1 MKDLRIE
8 IFFLLPPPM
17 KRNVIYRAYVMEIFH
32 PWKRVEESLLLL
44 RLSSFLYVLGET
56 MERLFLEEEASYS
69 SEACSPADEV
79 EKERSFNRVW
89 NENSQILGIR
99 VIVGER
105 IFHIIICN
113 VFVRSIKDIRF
124 LRILEFI
131 PLYIE
136 LRKIAITL
144 IESSLI
150 LKSNVNFLHEWIGVK
165 KKFSIRNC
173 GEKKGVKMVIRM
185 TAIPQI
191 FEGIEQTGKKLI
203 KMQMNGLALPLS
215 LEGKILLKN
224 IHLFLSSEFVRII
237 EKTSW
242 NKYGWNEITTQEG
255 VYPLLRIVSRN
266 FLSSSKRNKISIRL
280 KMRDTMD
287 ICIDISTFV

>member
-8 IFFLLPPPM
+8 IFFLLSPPM

-44 RLSSFLYVLGET
+44 RLSSFLYALGET
-56 MERLFLEEEASYS
+56 MERLFFRRRSFLFVWSVFAGRWSWEGS
-69 SEACSPADEV
+69 C
-79 EKERSFNRVW
+79 SFNRVW

-113 VFVRSIKDIRF
+113 VFVRCIKRI
-124 LRILEFI
+124 RILQFI

-136 LRKIAITL
+136 LRKISITL

-165 KKFSIRNC
+165 KNSRSEIVERR
-173 GEKKGVKMVIRM
+173 KG
-185 TAIPQI
+185 
-191 FEGIEQTGKKLI
+191 
-203 KMQMNGLALPLS
+203 
-215 LEGKILLKN
+215 
-224 IHLFLSSEFVRII
+224 
-237 EKTSW
+237 
-242 NKYGWNEITTQEG
+242 
-255 VYPLLRIVSRN
+255 
-266 FLSSSKRNKISIRL
+266 
-280 KMRDTMD
+280 
-287 ICIDISTFV
+287 

>member
-1 MKDLRIE
+1 
-8 IFFLLPPPM
+8 
-17 KRNVIYRAYVMEIFH
+17 MEIFH

-44 RLSSFLYVLGET
+44 RLSSFLYALGET
-56 MERLFLEEEASYS
+56 MERLFFRRRSFLFVWSVFAGRWSWEGS
-69 SEACSPADEV
+69 C
-79 EKERSFNRVW
+79 SFNRVW

-113 VFVRSIKDIRF
+113 VFVRCIKRI
-124 LRILEFI
+124 RILQFI

-136 LRKIAITL
+136 LRKISITL

-242 NKYGWNEITTQEG
+242 NKYGWNEITTHEG

>member
-8 IFFLLPPPM
+8 IFFLLSPPM

-44 RLSSFLYVLGET
+44 RLSSFLYALGET

-69 SEACSPADEV
+69 SEACSADEV

-173 GEKKGVKMVIRM
+173 GEKKGVKKWWS
-185 TAIPQI
+185 
-191 FEGIEQTGKKLI
+191 EWL
-203 KMQMNGLALPLS
+203 
-215 LEGKILLKN
+215 
-224 IHLFLSSEFVRII
+224 LFLKYLKELNRL
-237 EKTSW
+237 EKS
-242 NKYGWNEITTQEG
+242 
-255 VYPLLRIVSRN
+255 
-266 FLSSSKRNKISIRL
+266 
-280 KMRDTMD
+280 
-287 ICIDISTFV
+287 

>member
-8 IFFLLPPPM
+8 IFFLLSPPM

-113 VFVRSIKDIRF
+113 VFVRCIKRI
-124 LRILEFI
+124 RILQFI

-136 LRKIAITL
+136 LRKISITL

-242 NKYGWNEITTQEG
+242 NKYGWNEITTHEG

>member
-1 MKDLRIE
+1 MWWK
-8 IFFLLPPPM
+8 FFIPGNEWRRVCYFYDYHPSFMLSV
-17 KRNVIYRAYVMEIFH
+17 KRWNDF
-32 PWKRVEESLLLL
+32 
-44 RLSSFLYVLGET
+44 
-56 MERLFLEEEASYS
+56 FLEEEASYS

-113 VFVRSIKDIRF
+113 VFVRCIKRI
-124 LRILEFI
+124 RILQFI

-136 LRKIAITL
+136 LRKISITL

-242 NKYGWNEITTQEG
+242 NKYGWNEITTHEG

>member
-8 IFFLLPPPM
+8 IFFLLSPPM

-44 RLSSFLYVLGET
+44 RLSSFLYALGET

-113 VFVRSIKDIRF
+113 VFVRCIKRI
-124 LRILEFI
+124 RILQFI

-136 LRKIAITL
+136 LRKISITL

-242 NKYGWNEITTQEG
+242 NKYGWNEITTHEG

>member
-8 IFFLLPPPM
+8 IFFLLSPPM

-44 RLSSFLYVLGET
+44 RLSSFLYALGET

-113 VFVRSIKDIRF
+113 VFVRCIKRI
-124 LRILEFI
+124 RILQFI

-136 LRKIAITL
+136 LRKISITL

-173 GEKKGVKMVIRM
+173 GERKGVKMVIRM

-242 NKYGWNEITTQEG
+242 NKYGWNEITTHEG

>member
-44 RLSSFLYVLGET
+44 RLSSFLYALGET

-79 EKERSFNRVW
+79 EKKRSFNRVW

-113 VFVRSIKDIRF
+113 VFVRCIKRI
-124 LRILEFI
+124 RILQFI

-173 GEKKGVKMVIRM
+173 GERKGVKMVIRM

-203 KMQMNGLALPLS
+203 KMQMNDLALPLS

>member
-8 IFFLLPPPM
+8 IFFLLSPPM

-44 RLSSFLYVLGET
+44 WLSSFLYALGET
-56 MERLFLEEEASYS
+56 MERLFFRR
-69 SEACSPADEV
+69 
-79 EKERSFNRVW
+79 RSFLFVW
-89 NENSQILGIR
+89 SVFAGR
-99 VIVGER
+99 WSWER

-113 VFVRSIKDIRF
+113 VFVRCIKRI
-124 LRILEFI
+124 RILQFI

-136 LRKIAITL
+136 LRKISITL

-242 NKYGWNEITTQEG
+242 NKYGWNEITTHEG

>member
-113 VFVRSIKDIRF
+113 VFVRCIKRI
-124 LRILEFI
+124 RILQFI

>member
-44 RLSSFLYVLGET
+44 RLSSFLYALGET

-69 SEACSPADEV
+69 SEACSADEV

-113 VFVRSIKDIRF
+113 VFVRCIKRI
-124 LRILEFI
+124 RILQFI

-242 NKYGWNEITTQEG
+242 NKYGWNEITTHEG

>member
-44 RLSSFLYVLGET
+44 RLSSFLYALGET

-69 SEACSPADEV
+69 SEACSADEV

-136 LRKIAITL
+136 LRKIAIL

-173 GEKKGVKMVIRM
+173 GERKGVKMVIRM

-242 NKYGWNEITTQEG
+242 NKYRWNEITTQEG